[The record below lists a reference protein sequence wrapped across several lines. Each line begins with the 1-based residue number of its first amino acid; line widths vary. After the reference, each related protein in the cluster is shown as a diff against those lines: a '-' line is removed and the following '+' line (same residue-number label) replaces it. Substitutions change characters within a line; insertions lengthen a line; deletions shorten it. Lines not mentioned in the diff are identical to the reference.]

1 VDLTLDPRWTLPAF
15 TGLVFA
21 VGVVRVVELT
31 ISQRR
36 RAAMRA
42 RGAAPVPER
51 HFLAMVVLHTGI
63 LLACLA
69 EAWLSGRPAM
79 PWLAL
84 PALAVLLG
92 ATLLR
97 WWVIAT
103 LGPHWNVKIMASL
116 SLGVV
121 TGGPYRFVRHPNYVA
136 VFLELAALPLVHS
149 AYFTALVGAAAHLWV
164 LAHRIR
170 AEDEVLLAD
179 PVYRA
184 AMGAKPRFLPRLL
197 RLRGIP

>member
-1 VDLTLDPRWTLPAF
+1 MELTLDPRWTLPAF
-15 TGLVFA
+15 TGLVCA
-21 VGVVRVVELT
+21 VGVMRLVEMV

-36 RAAMRA
+36 RRALRA
-42 RGAAPVPER
+42 RGAAPVAER

-63 LLACLA
+63 LAASIA
-69 EAWLSGRPAM
+69 EAWSSGRPAL

-92 ATLLR
+92 ANLLR

-103 LGPHWNVKIMASL
+103 LGPHWNVRIMASL
-116 SLGVV
+116 SIGVV

-149 AYFTALVGAAAHLWV
+149 AYFTAALGAAAHVWV
-164 LAHRIR
+164 LAQRIR
-170 AEDEVLLAD
+170 AEDQVLLAD
-179 PVYRA
+179 PVYRS

-197 RLRGIP
+197 RGTP